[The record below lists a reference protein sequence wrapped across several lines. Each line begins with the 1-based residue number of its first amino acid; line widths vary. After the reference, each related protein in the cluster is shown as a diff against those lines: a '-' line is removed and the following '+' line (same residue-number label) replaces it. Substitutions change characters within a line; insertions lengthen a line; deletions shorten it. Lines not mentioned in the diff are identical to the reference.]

1 MKEAVMVL
9 SECKSLY
16 QDQHFIEARVVHD
29 FLSAGW
35 GVHFIDQDGQDHP
48 VTDTYGIPCSFDSL
62 QQAEAIVHQVGDC
75 PIAIDSLFRFAER

>member
-1 MKEAVMVL
+1 MVL

-16 QDQHFIEARVVHD
+16 QEQRFIEARLVHD

-35 GVHFIDQDGQDHP
+35 GVHFIEPGGQDHP
-48 VTDTYGIPCSFDSL
+48 VTDTYGNPCSFDSL